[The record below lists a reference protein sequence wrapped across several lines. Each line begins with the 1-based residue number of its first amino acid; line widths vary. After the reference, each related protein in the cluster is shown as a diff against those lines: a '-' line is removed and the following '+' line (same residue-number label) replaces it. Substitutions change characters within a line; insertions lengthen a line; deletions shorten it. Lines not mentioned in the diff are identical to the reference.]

1 MHLRIGMGD
10 SISRIITKTSDV
22 YKFKSPE
29 YPRIFHVTICL
40 ISSKRHGILGKFR
53 TRNTVQDK
61 VVFYSLHHWCSYRLC
76 YPFSAGTIFFNSLR
90 LILNPVVGYF
100 GTE

>member
-1 MHLRIGMGD
+1 M
-10 SISRIITKTSDV
+10 TT
-22 YKFKSPE
+22 Y
-29 YPRIFHVTICL
+29 L
-40 ISSKRHGILGKFR
+40 ISSKRHGLLGKFR
-53 TRNTVQDK
+53 TKDTVQDK
-61 VVFYSLHHWCSYRLC
+61 VVFYSLHHRYRLC